1 MSSKKHPKSTETPEV
16 RELFTTIASL
26 QTRAIGFS
34 DVIVRSVGAKH
45 ATQAS
50 FFSGKGAAKTGGR
63 WNRIGIEAVYASLD
77 VLTATKEAYQNFIFY
92 NLPLSSIRPR
102 AMAGAEVVLSKVLD
116 PALLQEKVL
125 AYCLFVRYT

>member
-77 VLTATKEAYQNFIFY
+77 VLTATKRPTKI
-92 NLPLSSIRPR
+92 LS
-102 AMAGAEVVLSKVLD
+102 
-116 PALLQEKVL
+116 LQFASFEHSTASDGRCRSGL
-125 AYCLFVRYT
+125 E